1 MAINRNTMKLQEITL
16 NNFKGCHD
24 VHITFND
31 DFTVI
36 IGANGAGKSTILDA
50 VSIVLSWLIARIRNA
65 KGQGRYISEEEI
77 YNGYNS
83 GFITAKFD
91 NIQSC
96 TIPSRTKKGYTKDV
110 AIDLKHL
117 NQYCDSIQD
126 QITQSNSQSS
136 IPVFVSYG
144 VRRAVVDIPL
154 KIKKSHIFGLFET
167 YEDSLR
173 GDANFRT
180 FFEWYRNQEDIEN
193 ERIREHMNMGLF
205 SQGQR
210 HMIYDKQLNAVRTA
224 ISRFM
229 PGFSNIRISRNP
241 TKMKIDKDGITL
253 SMNQLSDG
261 EKIYIAL
268 VGDLCR
274 RLALANPT
282 LDDPLSG
289 EGIVLIDELDLH
301 LHPQWQTEIATRLRE
316 TFPNIQFIVTTH
328 SPLVITNTASDQI
341 RVLTSHE
348 GQTHIAHS
356 PIGYAMPVN
365 VILKDIMGI
374 SHELPQN
381 IELLLDSIYQY
392 IQEGD
397 MENANKSYQELHLLA
412 PDLPE
417 LVKIRKYIDLK
428 SKRLQS
434 R

>member
-1 MAINRNTMKLQEITL
+1 MKLQEITL

-24 VHITFND
+24 VHVTFND

-36 IGANGAGKSTILDA
+36 IGVNGAGKSTILDA

-77 YNGYNS
+77 YNGYHS

-91 NIQSC
+91 DIHSC
-96 TIPSRTKKGYTKDV
+96 TIPSKTKKGYTKDV
-110 AIDLKHL
+110 TIDLKDI
-117 NQYCDSIQD
+117 NQYCESIRE
-126 QITQSNSQSS
+126 QITQNDAKTS
-136 IPVFVSYG
+136 IPVFVNYG

-154 KIKKSHIFGLFET
+154 RIRKSHIFGLFET
-167 YEDSLR
+167 YENSLR

-193 ERIREHMNMGLF
+193 EHIRENMGLF
-205 SQGQR
+205 SKGQ
-210 HMIYDKQLNAVRTA
+210 HITYDKQLAAVRTA

-241 TKMKIDKDGITL
+241 TKMKIDKEGETL

-282 LDDPLSG
+282 LDDPLHG

-301 LHPQWQTEIATRLRE
+301 LHPQWQSEIATRLRE

-328 SPLVITNTASDQI
+328 SPLVITNTASEQL
-341 RVLTSHE
+341 RVLTYHH
-348 GQTHIAHS
+348 GQTYIAHS
-356 PIGYAMPVN
+356 DIGYAMPVN

-374 SHELPQN
+374 SHELPPN
-381 IELLLDSIYQY
+381 IELLLASIYRY
-392 IQEGD
+392 IQKGD
-397 MENANKSYQELHLLA
+397 IDQAERTYQELSRLV
-412 PDLPE
+412 PEFPE
-417 LVKIRKYIDLK
+417 LVKIRKYIDMK
-428 SKRLQS
+428 SKRIKS
-434 R
+434 K